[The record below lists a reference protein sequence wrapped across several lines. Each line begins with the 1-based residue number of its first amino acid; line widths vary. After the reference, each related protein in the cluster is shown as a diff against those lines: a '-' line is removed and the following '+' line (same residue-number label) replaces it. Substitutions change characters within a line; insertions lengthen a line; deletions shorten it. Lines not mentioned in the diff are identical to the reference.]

1 MTRILQ
7 DIRGT
12 PLLRLLILV
21 PAVLAAKSWYL
32 NRTAPPEIRAMT
44 DDDRKRLQDFDAS
57 ILNFDIDDAAI
68 ELAAT
73 GVGTIPTASV
83 NMVPPNCCVQQK
95 R

>member
-1 MTRILQ
+1 
-7 DIRGT
+7 
-12 PLLRLLILV
+12 
-21 PAVLAAKSWYL
+21 
-32 NRTAPPEIRAMT
+32 MT
-44 DDDRKRLQDFDAS
+44 DDDRKRLQDFDVS
-57 ILNFDIDDAAI
+57 ILNFDIDDTAI

>member
-1 MTRILQ
+1 VNDAERKPAQ
-7 DIRGT
+7 DHH
-12 PLLRLLILV
+12 
-21 PAVLAAKSWYL
+21 
-32 NRTAPPEIRAMT
+32 
-44 DDDRKRLQDFDAS
+44 DAS

-95 R
+95 P

>member
-1 MTRILQ
+1 MSQR
-7 DIRGT
+7 RN
-12 PLLRLLILV
+12 PLSDAEDL
-21 PAVLAAKSWYL
+21 SEGL
-32 NRTAPPEIRAMT
+32 NTMDKEQKGASY
-44 DDDRKRLQDFDAS
+44 DQDAS
-57 ILNFDIDDAAI
+57 ILSFDVDDTAI

>member
-1 MTRILQ
+1 
-7 DIRGT
+7 
-12 PLLRLLILV
+12 LV
-21 PAVLAAKSWYL
+21 CELYPDREFKAV
-32 NRTAPPEIRAMT
+32 N
-44 DDDRKRLQDFDAS
+44 DDDRKPIQDHDAS
-57 ILNFDIDDAAI
+57 ILNFDIDDTAI

>member
-1 MTRILQ
+1 MSKRRNPLGDAEDLSGGLNTMDKEQ
-7 DIRGT
+7 NGT
-12 PLLRLLILV
+12 
-21 PAVLAAKSWYL
+21 SY
-32 NRTAPPEIRAMT
+32 
-44 DDDRKRLQDFDAS
+44 DQDAS
-57 ILNFDIDDAAI
+57 ILSFDVDDTAI

>member
-1 MTRILQ
+1 LREQSQRLDWEIDSVNKDQNEDHEQ
-7 DIRGT
+7 D
-12 PLLRLLILV
+12 
-21 PAVLAAKSWYL
+21 AA
-32 NRTAPPEIRAMT
+32 
-44 DDDRKRLQDFDAS
+44 
-57 ILNFDIDDAAI
+57 ILNFDVDDIAI